1 MGQET
6 INDRLEMLINELFA
20 GNKSAFA
27 KKIGQPPTGL
37 SNYIGNKRRSKP
49 SVDMIRQIVE
59 SLGVSAHWL
68 ITGEGDHMQSLSN
81 SVNTG
86 DFSPVNVNGN
96 MEVRQTSMS
105 DKRELELL
113 RATIADKERTI
124 QIQQQL
130 IEALRAR

>member
-1 MGQET
+1 MEKSE
-6 INDRLEMLINELFA
+6 ILENLINHYA
-20 GNKSAFA
+20 DGNKAKFGRLIGESPQTISAW
-27 KKIGQPPTGL
+27 L
-37 SNYIGNKRRSKP
+37 RRNTFN
-49 SVDMIRQIVE
+49 
-59 SLGVSAHWL
+59 VSSIYKVFMDVNPHWL
-68 ITGEGDHMQSLSN
+68 LTGEGEMLKSGLSEISN
-81 SVNTG
+81 NVSTG

-96 MEVRQTSMS
+96 MEVRHTSMS